1 MMAWLTMRAEEFAFT
16 SGHPTPFRSTP
27 EATRRFCA
35 DCGAQ
40 LTFEAV
46 AGEIDITA
54 ASLDEPEAA
63 TPIDEI
69 WTDSRIGWMDQVNQ
83 LPRFRGGGAATA
95 ELGLP
100 PESALANIVIECTL

>member
-69 WTDSRIGWMDQVNQ
+69 WTDSRIGWMDQMNQ
-83 LPRFRGGGAATA
+83 LPRFPGRRSGH
-95 ELGLP
+95 
-100 PESALANIVIECTL
+100 S